1 MAAIYASVP
10 TSQPNPVSVQLQ
22 NILVSLERSAALTTI
37 AEATRNAA
45 AMSAPIQN
53 TKLSQGFAQPSVVT
67 KLESVLLSVLQIAI
81 AKETES
87 VVVTAADAFAD
98 GQCIKRV
105 LAVNHSSCV
114 LPILVKERAVLP
126 TRKQGAVH
134 LAAVVARRS
143 FSIATIR
150 W

>member
-1 MAAIYASVP
+1 MRVFTVCTLTVMQIKLLLLLLCQYAGYLASERERNEKLKCSGRYTYRQLIGYVAVLFIYFFIF
-10 TSQPNPVSVQLQ
+10 Q
-22 NILVSLERSAALTTI
+22 
-37 AEATRNAA
+37 
-45 AMSAPIQN
+45 
-53 TKLSQGFAQPSVVT
+53 
-67 KLESVLLSVLQIAI
+67 
-81 AKETES
+81 
-87 VVVTAADAFAD
+87 
-98 GQCIKRV
+98 RV

-126 TRKQGAVH
+126 TPKQGAVH